1 MSRRYGQSNRR
12 RKFGQRKRSPE
23 SIFWSMLLVFLLLVG
38 MSVLGYFL
46 IFSPWLIAGAGR
58 TETLPTAVDI
68 EEPEQIEH
76 NWAWEPKVPV
86 THTSILL
93 LGLDSHGMCDVIMV
107 VSYDMKTFESS
118 LVSIK
123 RDTFVPFQQWAGKEA
138 GQDHL
143 AWANNRGM
151 GREKDYHAGAML
163 TALTVEELLG
173 IDLHAYASVTFE
185 GFTELVDLIGGVEIN
200 VDPAFA
206 NREGGALPTGLQRL
220 NGDQALIYARHRQN
234 PRIPEP
240 ESASQAEDRVIR
252 NQRLLKAILEQGKT
266 LESDELEIIIE
277 GIEDR
282 LYTSMDSWD
291 ILALANVMYNRDLDA
306 MRSEILPGEGEIVK
320 PERIDHETYYFF
332 LDFEKTNAIL
342 QELGLK

>member
-1 MSRRYGQSNRR
+1 MSRRRRQSGSSRR
-12 RKFGQRKRSPE
+12 RQFGRRRRSPE
-23 SIFWSMLLVFLLLVG
+23 SIFWSMVIVFFLLVG
-38 MSVLGYFL
+38 LSVLGYYIF
-46 IFSPWLIAGAGR
+46 FSPWVIAGAGQADR
-58 TETLPTAVDI
+58 PPTAVDLS
-68 EEPEQIEH
+68 EPEPPERL
-76 NWAWEPKVPV
+76 WEPKEPV
-86 THTSILL
+86 THTSVLL
-93 LGLDSHGMCDVIMV
+93 LGLDSHGMSDVIMV
-107 VSYDMKTFESS
+107 VSYDMRTFESS
-118 LVSIK
+118 MVSIK
-123 RDTFVPFQQWAGKEA
+123 RDTFVPFQEWAGKEM

-151 GREKDYHAGAML
+151 GLEKDYHAGARL

-220 NGDQALIYARHRQN
+220 NGNQALIYARHRQN

-240 ESASQAEDRVIR
+240 GSESQAEDRVIR

-266 LESDELEIIIE
+266 LESEELESIIE

-282 LYTSMDSWD
+282 LYTNMDSWD
-291 ILALANVMYNRDLDA
+291 ILALANVMYNRDLDE
-306 MRSEILPGEGEIVK
+306 MRSVILPGKGEIVK
-320 PERIDHETYYFF
+320 PELIDQETYYYY
-332 LDFEKTNAIL
+332 LDFEQTDTIMR
-342 QELGLK
+342 ELGLK